1 MKNVTIKGETS
12 KTMQIA
18 QKVIYAVFETLKKEP
33 EGLPKKDLLT
43 KVAPIFSSDNYAN
56 SFLEKS
62 GGRRWETILNF
73 YSINCTKAGFLIK
86 KSGNW
91 SLTQEGEEAMKQGA
105 AKLLQTIKQKY
116 KEWQSSD
123 NIDTEVEEPDAEVN
137 SQTQL
142 AFLETF
148 KDKAL
153 EGINAFIR
161 AKNPYEFQDLVATLL
176 KAMGYYIAE
185 VAKKGKDGGIDIIAY
200 KDPLGVEAPRI
211 IVQVKHY
218 TDDNKVSAPAVQ
230 QLAGVLK
237 RSTDIGIFVT
247 SSSFTSE
254 AKREAHN
261 NTKHIQLIDFTKF
274 VELWETYYANLSL
287 EDRKQLPLEPIY
299 FLGTNQ

>member
-1 MKNVTIKGETS
+1 M
-12 KTMQIA
+12 
-18 QKVIYAVFETLKKEP
+18 
-33 EGLPKKDLLT
+33 
-43 KVAPIFSSDNYAN
+43 
-56 SFLEKS
+56 
-62 GGRRWETILNF
+62 
-73 YSINCTKAGFLIK
+73 
-86 KSGNW
+86 
-91 SLTQEGEEAMKQGA
+91 TQEGEEAMKQGA

-123 NIDTEVEEPDAEVN
+123 NIETEVEEPDAEVN

-161 AKNPYEFQDLVATLL
+161 AKNAYEFQDLVATLL

-218 TDDNKVSAPAVQ
+218 ANDNKVSAPAVQ
-230 QLAGVLK
+230 QLAGALK

-247 SSSFTSE
+247 SSSFTSD

-261 NTKHIQLIDFTKF
+261 NTKHIQLIDFNKF
-274 VELWETYYANLSL
+274 VELWKTYYGNLSL
-287 EDRKQLPLEPIY
+287 EDRKLLPLHPIY
-299 FLGTNQ
+299 FLGTNE

>member
-1 MKNVTIKGETS
+1 MKEDIS
-12 KTMQIA
+12 KTKQIA
-18 QKVIYAVFETLKKEP
+18 QKVIYVVFEILKKES
-33 EGLPKKDLLT
+33 EGLSKKDLLSR
-43 KVAPIFSSDNYAN
+43 VAPIFSSDDYAN

-62 GGRRWETILNF
+62 GARRWETILNF
-73 YSINCTKAGFLIK
+73 YSINCTKAGFLLK
-86 KSGNW
+86 ESGVW

-123 NIDTEVEEPDAEVN
+123 NIETEVEEPDAEVN

-161 AKNPYEFQDLVATLL
+161 AKNAYEFQDLVATLL

-218 TDDNKVSAPAVQ
+218 ANDNKVSAPAVQ
-230 QLAGVLK
+230 QLAGALK

-247 SSSFTSE
+247 SSSFTSD

-261 NTKHIQLIDFTKF
+261 NTKHIQLIDFNKF
-274 VELWETYYANLSL
+274 VELWKTYYGNLSL
-287 EDRKQLPLEPIY
+287 EDRKLLPLHPIY
-299 FLGTNQ
+299 FLGTNE